1 MHREGY
7 IYCHREGCYYIARS
21 PVRACRGLWLAY
33 IETRCRCRDS
43 IEAGECMHAEG
54 CYGPYGPVEGSIP
67 CIPPTI
73 SKGRG
78 RAGRGIYPL
87 PPAYPLLFLRGA
99 CR

>member
-43 IEAGECMHAEG
+43 IEAGECMHA
-54 CYGPYGPVEGSIP
+54 C
-67 CIPPTI
+67 
-73 SKGRG
+73 RG
-78 RAGRGIYPL
+78 LLWPLRAGRGIYPL
-87 PPAYPLLFLRGA
+87 HTPYYF
-99 CR
+99 